1 MPVPIHVQKILFFT
15 VWLLFLGY
23 AVFFAPPST
32 PDTSELLTKLILAQT
47 EGLNPILVA
56 LFNIMGLL
64 PIWYWFLLVPDSRI
78 QKIPVWPFALG
89 LMAAG
94 GFALLPYLALRTSS
108 VQAPPA
114 QKSLSWIQRIFDNRW
129 IALIAVLGVFGLGFY
144 GLRQGDWTN
153 YLTQF
158 HSNQFVHIMSLD
170 FLMLCTCLPILI
182 QQDLTHRGLTEKDL
196 LWKLALIPLLGPA
209 LYIVLR
215 PPLSSQQQS

>member
-1 MPVPIHVQKILFFT
+1 MPLPINIQRILFFT

-32 PDTSELLTKLILAQT
+32 PDTPELLLKLILAQT

-56 LFNIMGLL
+56 LFNIMGIL
-64 PIWYWFLLVPDSRI
+64 PIWYWFLLAPDSRI

-94 GFALLPYLALRTSS
+94 GFALLPYLALRNPSS
-108 VQAPPA
+108 QTPLEKKP
-114 QKSLSWIQRIFDNRW
+114 LSWIQRIFENRW

-153 YLTQF
+153 YITQF
-158 HSNQFVHIMSLD
+158 HRNQFVHVMSLD
-170 FLMLCTCLPILI
+170 FILLCICLPILI
-182 QQDLTHRGLTEKDL
+182 RQDLTHRKITENDL
-196 LWKLALIPLLGPA
+196 LWKLSFIPLLGPA

-215 PPLSSQQQS
+215 PPLLSKQQT